1 MNELLPVYLTG
12 GLILSLTLSAIL
24 VFRNSFDP
32 FAPVW
37 LFLIGFSQVYVVQAL
52 SYNEWAVS
60 VHGAQMV
67 ESANWRAFW
76 AICVFLIAY
85 QFGPGRW
92 VAAKMPR
99 APVHW
104 SMPALSGVVP
114 VMLTWGFFCSVVM
127 IVSGTTEQ
135 TSSGG
140 HLLRQF
146 YFMMLGAGILLM
158 VTGSRRD
165 KPAPPI
171 FWAGVGVSLSFVALW
186 VFQGKRSP
194 SLIGILACACAFYG
208 PRFKRPPMAVLAS
221 LAVIGSLVVA
231 VSLGWR
237 NQRLYERTATGFVQF
252 LADFDPASTLVNL
265 NLAEKENPK
274 AHRKE
279 FRSKETEEYGG
290 YLLMFSTVPERS
302 EYDYGANYLRLV
314 TSFIP
319 RIFWPDK
326 PLPGRDKWIA
336 AWMAG
341 SEFKRD
347 ETFTGPA
354 IGILGATQL
363 NGGAV
368 ATAIVMTV
376 LGILLRSGYEYYR
389 KYQWTC
395 WAQAWWALT
404 YYNAWLMTVNDDP
417 FVWFYYIYGTSIMPP
432 MVFLWV
438 VNRFAETRSETQQA
452 KWIHAWQKSSKSI
465 PVVSQPARS

>member
-1 MNELLPVYLTG
+1 MNELLPVYLTC

-24 VFRNSFDP
+24 VFRNLFDP

-37 LFLIGFSQVYVVQAL
+37 LFLIGFFQVYVVQAL

-92 VAAKMPR
+92 VAGRMPR

-171 FWAGVGVSLSFVALW
+171 FWAGVGVTLSFVALW

-194 SLIGILACACAFYG
+194 PSTSPASKPPGPNGKPSALGPPPTVMILA
-208 PRFKRPPMAVLAS
+208 M
-221 LAVIGSLVVA
+221 
-231 VSLGWR
+231 
-237 NQRLYERTATGFVQF
+237 
-252 LADFDPASTLVNL
+252 PA
-265 NLAEKENPK
+265 K
-274 AHRKE
+274 A
-279 FRSKETEEYGG
+279 
-290 YLLMFSTVPERS
+290 
-302 EYDYGANYLRLV
+302 
-314 TSFIP
+314 
-319 RIFWPDK
+319 
-326 PLPGRDKWIA
+326 
-336 AWMAG
+336 
-341 SEFKRD
+341 
-347 ETFTGPA
+347 
-354 IGILGATQL
+354 
-363 NGGAV
+363 
-368 ATAIVMTV
+368 
-376 LGILLRSGYEYYR
+376 
-389 KYQWTC
+389 
-395 WAQAWWALT
+395 ALT
-404 YYNAWLMTVNDDP
+404 TTPFAMSVGLM
-417 FVWFYYIYGTSIMPP
+417 
-432 MVFLWV
+432 L
-438 VNRFAETRSETQQA
+438 
-452 KWIHAWQKSSKSI
+452 
-465 PVVSQPARS
+465 